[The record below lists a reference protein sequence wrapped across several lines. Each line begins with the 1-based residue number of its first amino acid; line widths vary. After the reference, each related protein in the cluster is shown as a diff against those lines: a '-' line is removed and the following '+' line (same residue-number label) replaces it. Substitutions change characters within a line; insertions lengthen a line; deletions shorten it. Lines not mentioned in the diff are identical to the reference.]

1 MVIIGFSDKTSK
13 IIVQLVCGHFKHCAI
28 ITKHANKFVLHQFVK
43 RNYIEQIIITKRH
56 IAQLELNGWVFIYL
70 NSPPRHFNKKCWTCV
85 SYAKHAIGIKNLFIQ
100 TPNSLYKYLKK
111 SDIK

>member
-1 MVIIGFSDKTSK
+1 MIIIGFSDRTSK
-13 IIVQLVCGHFKHCAI
+13 TVVRLVCGHFKHCVI
-28 ITKHANKFVLHQFVK
+28 ITKHANKFILHQFVR
-43 RNYIEQIIITKRH
+43 RNYIPKIAVTKRH

-70 NSPPRHFNKKCWTCV
+70 KLQPQLFKNNSWTCV
-85 SYAKHAIGIKNLFIQ
+85 NYVKHTVGIKNLWIQ